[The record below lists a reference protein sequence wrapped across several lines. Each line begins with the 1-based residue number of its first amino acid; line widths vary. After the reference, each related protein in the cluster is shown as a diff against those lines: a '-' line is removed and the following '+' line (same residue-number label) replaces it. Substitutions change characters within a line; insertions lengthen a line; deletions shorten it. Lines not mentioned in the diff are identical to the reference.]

1 MQLTQT
7 VNGKT
12 PVHYTAATAMAPP
25 EVGGDGSYDFHL
37 RSLSAASRDSAAAA
51 DPASDPNLLE
61 SVRRVCE
68 MCREANDARDEMVAR
83 AFPVM
88 SKLFQRCAAA
98 PTQAVA
104 SAGVLLLT
112 ILQFFLDFG
121 EAVLHDADVSLKTFF
136 RSCLSREFAD
146 PVVAERTLEFLIAN
160 KTKILI
166 SFPTLIPQFYPL
178 LLKLIASNGERL
190 EKKFSE
196 VLPLMM
202 SAGSFLPLFLSL
214 MDLPMLVVALE
225 KVERSSGTLIG
236 SSIATIQKSAAP
248 EMLLALMDEAYTGS
262 AIEDPSGNS
271 GSDDSGPLDLADPMF
286 LDLLKDENDGIAA
299 KHWMSPTLSSTLQAA
314 VNSPQ
319 SDRLKQS
326 LEMAP
331 HFLSLYFTT
340 ALRDV
345 NDSLLCALIPIVMSR
360 YAAMFPDK
368 VFSFEVRKRLS
379 DFILAAFQRS
389 PGIIA
394 VLKKPITDRLGEA
407 HDNPAKTELA
417 LHLCWAIGEHGAGG
431 INCKDVARELFENLE
446 LLLYENLATSRLG
459 LSQEPGFDSMG
470 ASSRKSSQARLLC
483 FVVTAIAKLAT
494 CHSELLPRARVSL
507 AKVARSRTSDRRVWQ
522 RACDYLGLMNEPA
535 ICLSVLGPST
545 AQGNGPGIVDWSEGG
560 TKMVAHIP
568 FYLLAGQKGPPFHDF
583 SFADLLP
590 TE

>member
-1 MQLTQT
+1 MASPEL
-7 VNGKT
+7 
-12 PVHYTAATAMAPP
+12 AA
-25 EVGGDGSYDFHL
+25 GDGSYDFHL

-51 DPASDPNLLE
+51 DPASDPNLLQ

-68 MCREANDARDEMVAR
+68 MCREAKEARDEMVAR

-104 SAGVLLLT
+104 STGMLLLT

-121 EAVLHDADVSLKTFF
+121 EAVLHDADGSLKTFF

-146 PVVAERTLEFLIAN
+146 PIVAERTLEFIIAN
-160 KTKILI
+160 KTKILS

-190 EKKFSE
+190 EKKFLE

-262 AIEDPSGNS
+262 AIEDSSGNS
-271 GSDDSGPLDLADPMF
+271 GSDDSSPLDLADPMF

-299 KHWMSPTLSSTLQAA
+299 KHWISPTISSTLQAA
-314 VNSPQ
+314 VNSTQ

-331 HFLSLYFTT
+331 RFLSLFFTT

-345 NDSLLCALIPIVMSR
+345 NDSLLCALIPVVMSR

-368 VFSFEVRKRLS
+368 VFSFKVRKRLS

-389 PGIIA
+389 PDIIA
-394 VLKKPITDRLGEA
+394 ILKPITDRLGEA
-407 HDNPAKTELA
+407 HDNPAKAKLA

-431 INCKDVARELFENLE
+431 IDRKDVARELFENLE

-507 AKVARSRTSDRRVWQ
+507 AKVARTRTSDRRVWQ

-560 TKMVAHIP
+560 TKMVAHVP
-568 FYLLAGQKGPPFHDF
+568 FYLLAEQKGPPFHDF